1 MRGTRSVILLFWM
14 YKVHVLMLRT
24 CVCTLYL
31 SAWFSPSFAGYLI
44 GCVESTSVAHTYVC
58 AFSVALSGL
67 YFLAGLLDIR
77 RTCIDTRPR
86 PCITMHILYL
96 YCLDYD
102 LVQVYLLQMCMTHIL
117 IMLFC
122 ASAHF
127 SPDFL
132 IACQQYLK
140 YSGVFH

>member
-1 MRGTRSVILLFWM
+1 
-14 YKVHVLMLRT
+14 MLHT

-31 SAWFSPSFAGYLI
+31 SSWVSSSFAGHLI

-77 RTCIDTRPR
+77 RTCIDTRLR

-117 IMLFC
+117 AMLFVPPLT
-122 ASAHF
+122 SHRI
-127 SPDFL
+127 SL
-132 IACQQYLK
+132 
-140 YSGVFH
+140 SRVSST